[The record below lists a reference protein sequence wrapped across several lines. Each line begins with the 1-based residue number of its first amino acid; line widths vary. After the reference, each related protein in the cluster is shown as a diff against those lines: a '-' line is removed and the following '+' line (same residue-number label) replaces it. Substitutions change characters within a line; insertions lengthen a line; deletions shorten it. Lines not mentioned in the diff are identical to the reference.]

1 MPVIVTTARRPPA
14 GGAGAAGGDAGK
26 RAASP
31 SNAPAPR
38 CAGQTRKAR
47 SAGGW
52 NDMTSPEP
60 MLDVAV
66 EGRIAVLTLNR
77 PDKRNAM
84 CDQLLGEI
92 DAFFSNI
99 PDGVRVAIMTG
110 AGGHY
115 CSGLDLSEHVARDA
129 EGTMRHSR
137 AWHAIMDKIQF
148 GGLPVVS
155 AMDGAVI
162 GGGLEL
168 ATSTHVRIAEPGVIF
183 QLPEG
188 RRGIFVGGG
197 ASVRVAR
204 IIGAGR
210 MCEMML
216 TGRIID
222 AEEGL
227 RLGLAHY
234 LEEAGGALEKAKAL
248 AARVAENAP
257 MANWA
262 MCSAIARIDNM
273 STDDGFFTESL
284 TAALTQTSPEVAA
297 RIGEFLQRK
306 GKGPRV

>member
-1 MPVIVTTARRPPA
+1 MSEELVRSEHDGSVSTITLARP
-14 GGAGAAGGDAGK
+14 
-26 RAASP
+26 
-31 SNAPAPR
+31 
-38 CAGQTRKAR
+38 Q
-47 SAGGW
+47 
-52 NDMTSPEP
+52 
-60 MLDVAV
+60 
-66 EGRIAVLTLNR
+66 
-77 PDKRNAM
+77 KRNAVS
-84 CDQLLGEI
+84 DRLLAALD
-92 DAFFSNI
+92 DALQAVPEGTRAI
-99 PDGVRVAIMTG
+99 VLAGDGDHFCA
-110 AGGHY
+110 
-115 CSGLDLSEHVARDA
+115 GLDLSEHQHREPFGV
-129 EGTMRHSR
+129 MQHSQG
-137 AWHAIMDKIQF
+137 WHRIFHRIQH
-148 GGLPVVS
+148 GGIPVIA
-155 AMDGAVI
+155 AMQGAVI

-168 ATSTHVRIAEPGVIF
+168 ASATHIRVAEPSTIF

-188 RRGIFVGGG
+188 RHGIFVGGG